1 MSLINE
7 ALKRTRDAT
16 YQASVA
22 RPPQTDPYRLS
33 SGSDTPALGSRTGL
47 IMMAVIAALVLGG
60 IVFLVRQ
67 FILPAQKVRDG
78 FISGPAS
85 LEEPKQS
92 AAPVTPS
99 PVARVVETPVSV
111 SAPAAPQAAVRTVA
125 DEKASEDQLMTRLMA
140 RLKTQSSSPSAPETP
155 AFVLQGITSQGTA
168 REAMINGYNV
178 HEGEQIDGA
187 TVAAIDAHD
196 VKLQVDGREVLLR
209 MP

>member
-22 RPPQTDPYRLS
+22 RPAQTDPYRIS

-47 IMMAVIAALVLGG
+47 IMMAVIAALVFGG
-60 IVFLVRQ
+60 IVFLVRR

-92 AAPVTPS
+92 AAPMSPS
-99 PVARVVETPVSV
+99 LVARVVETPEAVSV
-111 SAPAAPQAAVRTVA
+111 PAAPQAAVRTVA
-125 DEKASEDQLMTRLMA
+125 DEKASEDQLMARVMA
-140 RLKTQSSSPSAPETP
+140 KLKTQSPSASETP
-155 AFVLQGITSQGTA
+155 AFVLQGITSQGSA
-168 REAMINGYNV
+168 REAMINGYNL

-196 VKLQVDGREVLLR
+196 VKLQIDGREVLLR